1 MVLHDADLNA
11 VIIAQVTRQY
21 CKNTYLRP
29 LNMPE
34 GLEQTIKIH
43 DRYFAINIHERDIA
57 NAVRN
62 LAARMNRELDGT
74 MPLFVGVLNGSFMFL
89 SDLMKEISIPCEISF
104 VKVASYEGTTSTG
117 KVKQLV
123 GLNEN
128 IKGRTVVIVED
139 IVDTG
144 NTIEHL
150 VESLETQRPATIKI
164 ATLLL
169 KPEAYTKQIPID
181 FAALQV
187 PNDFLI
193 GYGLDFNGQGRNLR
207 HIYKITENEHYA

>member
-1 MVLHDADLNA
+1 MVFRDADLKR
-11 VIIAQVTRQY
+11 VIIVQLSRQY

-34 GLEQTIKIH
+34 VLEQTIKIH
-43 DRYFAINIHERDIA
+43 DRHFAINIHERDIA
-57 NAVRN
+57 KAVQN
-62 LAARMNRELDGT
+62 LAARINRELDGT
-74 MPLFVGVLNGSFMFL
+74 TPLFVGVLNGSFMFL
-89 SDLMKEISIPCEISF
+89 SDLMKEINIPCEISF
-104 VKVASYEGTTSTG
+104 VKVASYEGTSSTG

-128 IKGRTVVIVED
+128 IKDRTVIIVED

-150 VESLETQRPATIKI
+150 VESLQTQRPATIKI

-169 KPEAYTKQIPID
+169 KPDAYTKQIPID
-181 FAALQV
+181 FAALRV

-193 GYGLDFNGQGRNLR
+193 GYGLDYNGQGRNLR
-207 HIYKITENEHYA
+207 HVYKITENEHYA